1 MSLLNRQIICSAE
14 PGTGL
19 PKHIIGNVIV
29 RSDDNSE
36 HLYIDGAA
44 DGGSPIYVGITKSR
58 GSQSNKLPIEP
69 GDILGGL
76 QVYAR
81 VKAGDS
87 LGYCHEETPLHGSI
101 MFRASTDTTD
111 VLSTEL
117 LLAVNSRDGLQVKLV
132 LDSHGHLNVSGNI
145 KTGELQITDEEVLA
159 DQPVKFVKAIY
170 EDVEYAIP
178 LYSIREKLS

>member
-1 MSLLNRQIICSAE
+1 MSLLNKQIICSSE
-14 PGTGL
+14 EGTGL

-44 DGGSPIYVGITKSR
+44 DGGSPIYIGITKSR
-58 GSQSNKLPIEP
+58 GTQENKLPVSA

-81 VKAGDS
+81 IKAGDS

-101 MFRASTDTTD
+101 MFRVSDEVSD

-117 LLAVNSRDGLQVKLV
+117 LLAVNSPSGLTVRLI
-132 LDSHGHLNVSGNI
+132 LDSKGNLNVAGNI
-145 KTGELQITDEEVLA
+145 QTGNLTITDEEVIGGDLI
-159 DQPVKFVKAIY
+159 KFVKAIFQGT
-170 EDVEYAIP
+170 EYAIP
-178 LYSIREKLS
+178 MYSIQETLS

>member
-1 MSLLNRQIICSAE
+1 
-14 PGTGL
+14 
-19 PKHIIGNVIV
+19 
-29 RSDDNSE
+29 
-36 HLYIDGAA
+36 LYIDGAA
-44 DGGSPIYVGITKSR
+44 DGGSPIFVGITKSR
-58 GSQSNKLPIEP
+58 GTQANKLPVEA

-81 VKAGDS
+81 VKTGDS

-117 LLAVNSRDGLQVKLV
+117 LLAVNSCDGLQVKLV

-145 KTGELQITDEEVLA
+145 KTGELRITDEEVLA
-159 DQPVKFVKAIY
+159 DKPVKFIKAIY

-178 LYSIREKLS
+178 LYSIREKFS

>member
-1 MSLLNRQIICSAE
+1 MSLLNKQIICSSE

-44 DGGSPIYVGITKSR
+44 DGGSPIYIGITKSR
-58 GSQSNKLPIEP
+58 GTQENKLPVRV

-81 VKAGDS
+81 IKEGDS

-101 MFRASTDTTD
+101 MFRVSDEVSD

-117 LLAVNSRDGLQVKLV
+117 LLAVNSPSGLTVRLI
-132 LDSHGHLNVSGNI
+132 LDSKGNLNVYGNI
-145 KTGELQITDEEVLA
+145 QTGSLTITDKEVSGG
-159 DQPVKFVKAIY
+159 DPVKFVKAIY
-170 EDVEYAIP
+170 QGNEYAIP
-178 LYSIREKLS
+178 LYSILETLS

>member
-1 MSLLNRQIICSAE
+1 MSFLNRQIICSAE

-19 PKHIIGNVIV
+19 PKHIIGNVII

-44 DGGSPIYVGITKSR
+44 DGGSPIFVGITKSR
-58 GSQSNKLPIEP
+58 GTQENKLPVGA

-81 VKAGDS
+81 IKAGDS

-101 MFRASTDTTD
+101 MFRASEDTTD

-117 LLAVNSRDGLQVKLV
+117 LLAVNSKDGLRVKLV
-132 LDSHGHLNVSGNI
+132 LDSQGHLNVSGNI
-145 KTGELQITDEEVLA
+145 KTGELRITDEEVIA
-159 DQPVKFVKAIY
+159 GKPAKFVKAVY
-170 EDVEYAIP
+170 KDVEYAIP
-178 LYSIREKLS
+178 LYSIQEKLS

>member
-1 MSLLNRQIICSAE
+1 MSLLNKQIICSSE

-19 PKHIIGNVIV
+19 PQHVIGNVII

-44 DGGSPIYVGITKSR
+44 DGGSPIFVGITKSR
-58 GSQSNKLPIEP
+58 GTQSNKLPVSA

-81 VKAGDS
+81 VKAGNS

-101 MFRASTDTTD
+101 MFRASNDTAD

-117 LLAVNSRDGLQVKLV
+117 LLAVNSQEGLQVKLV
-132 LDSHGHLNVSGNI
+132 LDSYGHLNVSGNI
-145 KTGELQITDEEVLA
+145 KTGELRITDEEVVA
-159 DQPVKFVKAIY
+159 DTPVKFVKAIY
-170 EDVEYAIP
+170 QDKEYAIP
-178 LYSIREKLS
+178 LYSIQEKLS

>member
-1 MSLLNRQIICSAE
+1 MSFLNRQIICSSE
-14 PGTGL
+14 DGTGT
-19 PKHIIGNVIV
+19 PKHIIGNVII

-44 DGGSPIYVGITKSR
+44 DGGSPIYVGLTKSR
-58 GSQSNKLPIEP
+58 GTQANKLPVGV

-81 VKAGDS
+81 VKEGDS

-101 MFRASTDTTD
+101 MFKVTDEVSD

-117 LLAVNSRDGLQVKLV
+117 LIAVNSTDGLTVRV
-132 LDSHGHLNVSGNI
+132 VIDSKGNLMISGNI
-145 KTGELQITDEEVLA
+145 KTGELQITDEEVIA
-159 DQPVKFVKAIY
+159 DRPVRFVKAIY
-170 EDVEYAIP
+170 QDKEYAIP
-178 LYSIREKLS
+178 LYSIRGKLS

>member
-1 MSLLNRQIICSAE
+1 MSLLNKQIICSSE

-19 PKHIIGNVIV
+19 PQHIIGNVII

-58 GSQSNKLPIEP
+58 GSQANKLPIEP

-87 LGYCHEETPLHGSI
+87 LGYCHNETPLHGSI
-101 MFRASTDTTD
+101 MFRASEDTTD

-117 LLAVNSRDGLQVKLV
+117 LLAVNSQDGLRVRVV
-132 LDSHGHLNVSGNI
+132 LDSKGHLTVVGNI
-145 KTGELQITDEEVLA
+145 QTGNLRITDEEVVA
-159 DQPVKFVKAIY
+159 DKPVKFVKAIY
-170 EDVEYAIP
+170 QGKEYAIP
-178 LYSIREKLS
+178 LYSIQETLS